1 MAHDDTI
8 SHRIR
13 ETQVRIGR
21 IAEKNGTS
29 LKAISLDSGI
39 PYNTVR
45 SYFSQEHD
53 AAIHIMPVTALV
65 KLIGVIPDEW
75 LSLLFDIGGR
85 VLTVPNAADHDEL
98 AATCISF
105 AGEHARA
112 RHPESEE
119 GVAISANEDRA
130 LRSVAAKVR
139 A

>member
-1 MAHDDTI
+1 MAYDDTI

-21 IAEKNGTS
+21 IAEKNGVT

-45 SYFSQEHD
+45 SYFTQEHD
-53 AAIHIMPVTALV
+53 AAVHIMPVTALV
-65 KLIGVIPDEW
+65 KLIGVVPDEW

-85 VLTVPNAADHDEL
+85 ILTKPDAADHDTL
-98 AATCISF
+98 AGACIDF
-105 AGEHARA
+105 AREHARA
-112 RHPESEE
+112 RHPESED
-119 GVAISANEDRA
+119 GVAISGNEDRA
-130 LRSVAAKVR
+130 LRSVAARVR